1 MATTA
6 QTKTPVQKPPVP
18 AGEDAGLITV
28 LPAMELV
35 GSANNARALAQI
47 ISVLL
52 LTTIVGLVFTP
63 WQQSVS
69 GNGEVSALTPLE
81 RPQVISTP
89 VDGRVLKWHV
99 TEGSKVKKGDLIVE
113 MQDNDPEI
121 LERIRR
127 ERLLLEERL
136 NNTRA
141 RVNDLENQI
150 ARLQESRLNAI
161 AAAEA
166 RVRVANDRI
175 RQAEQSITAAKERL
189 KFATFNLDMR
199 QKTYE
204 RGLSALR
211 DVEMARQ
218 EFNTAEAMVVQA
230 EAALSAASNE
240 KRAAED
246 DLRRI
251 EADTQAAIEA
261 QKANRNVAQAEAA
274 NIGAELQRT
283 DVRLAR
289 QATQK
294 VTAPRDGTILR
305 LLAQPDSEL
314 LKAGDAVASFVPDA
328 YTPTVEVWLDGVDMP
343 LVHPGDPVR
352 LMFNGWPAIQFV
364 GWPSV
369 AVGTF
374 GGRVQL
380 VDATDT
386 KGGKF
391 RILVSPD
398 PEDDPWPSANY
409 LRQGVQAKAWV
420 LLRVVPLGWELWR
433 RFNGFPP
440 IIADDEPGIIKAKE
454 KAGK

>member
-1 MATTA
+1 MATTTT
-6 QTKTPVQKPPVP
+6 TKTTQPAAPAPPG
-18 AGEDAGLITV
+18 GEMELITR
-28 LPAMELV
+28 LPALELV
-35 GSANNARALAQI
+35 GSSNNSRVLAQI
-47 ISVLL
+47 IAVLL
-52 LTTIVGLVFTP
+52 LTTIVGLIFTP

-69 GNGEVSALTPLE
+69 GSGEVSALTPVE
-81 RPQVISTP
+81 RTQVISTP
-89 VDGRVLKWHV
+89 VEGRVLRWHV

-121 LERIRR
+121 LDRIQR
-127 ERLLLEERL
+127 ERVLLNERL
-136 NNTRA
+136 NNTRS

-150 ARLQESRLNAI
+150 ARLGESRTNAI
-161 AAAEA
+161 AAAQA
-166 RVRVANDRI
+166 RVQVANDRMK
-175 RQAEQSITAAKERL
+175 QAEQSITAAKERM
-189 KFATFNLDMR
+189 KFATFNLDLR
-199 QKTYE
+199 QKTFE

-218 EFNTAEAMVVQA
+218 EYNTAEAMVVQA
-230 EAALSAASNE
+230 EAALSAANNE

-261 QKANRNVAQAEAA
+261 QRANRNIAQAEVA
-274 NIGAELQRT
+274 NTGAELQRT

-314 LKAGDAVASFVPDA
+314 LKSGDAVASFVPDA

-343 LVHPGDPVR
+343 LVHPGDQVR

-386 KGGKF
+386 KAGRF
-391 RILVSPD
+391 RILVVPD
-398 PEDDPWPSANY
+398 PSDDPWPSANY

-420 LLRVVPLGWELWR
+420 LLRIVPLGWELWR

-440 IIADDEPGIIKAKE
+440 IIAEDEPGIIKAKE
-454 KAGK
+454 RAGK

>member
-1 MATTA
+1 MATTTH
-6 QTKTPVQKPPVP
+6 TKKPPQQAPVTDQ
-18 AGEDAGLITV
+18 ESFELIPH

-35 GSANNARALAQI
+35 GSAGNARALAQI
-47 ISVLL
+47 ISVFL
-52 LTTIVGLVFTP
+52 LTTMIALIFTP

-69 GNGEVSALTPLE
+69 GGGEVSALTPLE
-81 RPQVISTP
+81 RVQVISTP
-89 VDGRVLKWHV
+89 VEGRVLRWHV

-127 ERLLLEERL
+127 ERLLLDERL
-136 NNTRA
+136 NTTRL
-141 RVNDLENQI
+141 RVNDLDNQI
-150 ARLQESRLNAI
+150 ARLQESRANAI
-161 AAAEA
+161 AAAQA
-166 RVRVANDRI
+166 RVQVANDRI
-175 RQAEQSITAAKERL
+175 KQAEQAITAAKERL

-230 EAALSAASNE
+230 EAALSASNNE
-240 KRAAED
+240 RRAAED

-261 QKANRNVAQAEAA
+261 QKANRNVAQADAA

-283 DVRLAR
+283 DSRIAR
-289 QATQK
+289 QATQN
-294 VTAPRDGTILR
+294 VLAPRNGTILR
-305 LLAQPDSEL
+305 LHAQPDSEL
-314 LKAGDAVASFVPDA
+314 LKSGDAVASFVPDA

-386 KGGKF
+386 KAGKF
-391 RILVSPD
+391 RILVVPD
-398 PEDDPWPSANY
+398 PDDDPWPSANY

-454 KAGK
+454 RAGK